1 MPSWARGSSYPW
13 GVYSNCQEHI
23 SSPLECTRWCIRY
36 QIFLPKFPQVYIIN
50 LLCYMSLISCLTT
63 PFPCSSII
71 FCGKRKNKNKANK
84 KKPQKWTN
92 RKTHWKNNVCS
103 WSHSDIFAL
112 CFCILCRH
120 KNLQCFP
127 AHYMHL
133 TKISAHNSVI
143 PSLLQFCFI
152 AVTMDFCP
160 FGLLKATENKG
171 NVLQKTVVL
180 WWKKKREAL
189 RWLITPFYTL

>member
-84 KKPQKWTN
+84 KKKPKNEQTEKPTG
-92 RKTHWKNNVCS
+92 RTMFAPDHTLTSSLCVSASSADTKTFN
-103 WSHSDIFAL
+103 A
-112 CFCILCRH
+112 
-120 KNLQCFP
+120 
-127 AHYMHL
+127 
-133 TKISAHNSVI
+133 
-143 PSLLQFCFI
+143 SLLTTCTWLKSQHTILWSLLCYSFASLQWQWISVPLDYWKLQRTRGMFCRKQW
-152 AVTMDFCP
+152 C
-160 FGLLKATENKG
+160 FGE
-171 NVLQKTVVL
+171 
-180 WWKKKREAL
+180 KKKERH
-189 RWLITPFYTL
+189 